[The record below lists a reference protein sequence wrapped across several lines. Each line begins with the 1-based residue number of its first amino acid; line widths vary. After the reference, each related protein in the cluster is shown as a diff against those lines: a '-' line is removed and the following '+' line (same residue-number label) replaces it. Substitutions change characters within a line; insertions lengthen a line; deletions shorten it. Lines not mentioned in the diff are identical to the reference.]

1 MSDEVK
7 EPRQE
12 YSNALKG
19 VTRNRAAISGGRSV
33 KAGGVTFLTPLA
45 SMCCTTNYDDSGA
58 LTISRSAGLTLDGQ
72 AAYNKYLDNA
82 FFEDVTG
89 RTVQGLLGLI
99 YSKPAKAE
107 FPAEIEYL
115 KENADGKGT
124 PLREVSKAGCE
135 EAIASDWSGYLTA
148 RPSTPEGASEK
159 DVEDQNLRPKLLHY
173 KFESI
178 INWNYEVINNVE
190 KLSLLVLKESVA
202 KQDGFKVEVEDQY
215 RVLQIIDGIYHQSL
229 YDKDCN
235 IIADSAPVMVNG
247 NNSDE
252 IPFFWVKAPCTGS
265 APIVGLA
272 DANFQQYK
280 LYADYGGKLHYS
292 SFVIYTETGAEA
304 SANNLMGNG
313 VKWNNRNPDAKF
325 EVLQPDGNSDG
336 HRLALQDISET
347 MASQGAEQ
355 LRPRAS
361 GAESAEAKSLDKV
374 AQNSTT
380 SDIATTVS
388 EAITKASNFA
398 SKWMGGSGGVI
409 YSLNT
414 DYNPTGINPQ
424 LLTAVFAIH
433 QAGRMPTE
441 DFITFLQK
449 GELISSEKTLDT
461 VISELS
467 LIDTGME

>member
-1 MSDEVK
+1 MSTDVK
-7 EPRQE
+7 EPRLE
-12 YSNALKG
+12 YANALAG
-19 VTRNRAAISGGRSV
+19 VERNRAAISGGRAV
-33 KAGGVTFLTPLA
+33 KKGGVKFLAPLA
-45 SMCCTTNYDDSGA
+45 SMCCNTVYDNAGGSTVSYSHS
-58 LTISRSAGLTLDGQ
+58 LTAEGQ
-72 AAYNKYLDNA
+72 ASYNKYLDNA
-82 FFEDVTG
+82 YFEDVTG

-107 FPAEIEYL
+107 FPTEIEYL
-115 KENADGKGT
+115 IENADGKGT
-124 PLREVSKAGCE
+124 PLRELSKAGCE
-135 EAIASDWSGYLTA
+135 EAHASDWSGYLTA

-159 DVEDQNLRPKLLHY
+159 DVETNNLRPKLLHY

-178 INWNYEVINNVE
+178 INWNYEVVNNVE
-190 KLSLLVLKESVA
+190 KLSLLILKEAVT
-202 KQDGFKVEVEDQY
+202 KQDGFKVEVEAQY
-215 RVLQIIDGIYHQSL
+215 RVLQIIKGVYHQAV
-229 YDKDCN
+229 YNEDCEL
-235 IIADSAPVMVNG
+235 IAPSKPVIVNG
-247 NNSDE
+247 NNSDT

-265 APIVGLA
+265 APIVGLV

-280 LYADYGGKLHYS
+280 LYADYGGKLHHS

-304 SANNLMGNG
+304 GANIVMGNG
-313 VKWNNRNPDAKF
+313 VKWTNRNPEAKF
-325 EVLQPDGNSDG
+325 GVLQPDGNSDG

-388 EAITKASNFA
+388 EAITKASDFA
-398 SKWMGGSGGVI
+398 SKWMGGNGGVI

-424 LLTAVFAIH
+424 LLATVFAIY
-433 QAGRMPTE
+433 QSGSMPTE
-441 DFITFLQK
+441 DFFTFLQR
-449 GELISSEKTLDT
+449 GELVNSAKTIEQYIAETALAG
-461 VISELS
+461 
-467 LIDTGME
+467 TGME

>member
-1 MSDEVK
+1 MSDDVK

-12 YSNALKG
+12 YSNALPG
-19 VTRNRAAISGGRSV
+19 VERNRAAVSGGRAV
-33 KAGGVTFLTPLA
+33 KAGRVKFLAPLA
-45 SMCCTTNYDDSGA
+45 SMCCNTAYDASGVG
-58 LTISRSAGLTLDGQ
+58 TISYTSSLTLEGQ

-89 RTVQGLLGLI
+89 RTVRGLLGLI
-99 YSKPAKAE
+99 YSKPAKSE
-107 FPAEIEYL
+107 FPTEIEYL

-135 EAIASDWSGYLTA
+135 EAIVSDWSGYLTA
-148 RPSTPEGASEK
+148 RPSTPEGSSKK

-178 INWNYEVINNVE
+178 INWNYEVINNIE
-190 KLSLLVLKESVA
+190 KLSLLVLKESVT

-215 RVLQIIDGIYHQSL
+215 RVLQIIGGIYHQSV
-229 YDKDCN
+229 YDKNCD
-235 IIADSAPVMVNG
+235 IISESAPVMVNG
-247 NNSDE
+247 NKSDE
-252 IPFFWVKAPCTGS
+252 IPFFWVKAPCTGN

-380 SDIATTVS
+380 SDVAITVS

-398 SKWMGGSGGVI
+398 SKWMGGNGGVI

-424 LLTAVFAIH
+424 LLTAVFAVH
-433 QAGRMPTE
+433 QSGKMPTE
-441 DFITFLQK
+441 DFITFLQR
-449 GELISSEKTLDT
+449 GELISSEKTLEQ
-461 VISELS
+461 VVSELS
-467 LIDTGME
+467 LVDTGME